1 MLSSVNVVTQNV
13 TKTLNKKSIEHNYRK
28 INNYGTISKAFQTSE
43 INESLA
49 VLKRGRKLLYINLQY
64 IVGTR

>member
-1 MLSSVNVVTQNV
+1 MLSLKMLPKLSI
-13 TKTLNKKSIEHNYRK
+13 KSRLNIITEK
-28 INNYGTISKAFQTSE
+28 INNYGTISKAVQASE
-43 INESLA
+43 IKESLA